1 MRVDFHVHTEFS
13 HDSKTKIPDILRY
26 AKLRNLDAIAITDH
40 NTLKGIQE
48 ARLIRQSNDVEIIPG
63 VEVSVPI
70 SPYGLH
76 LIGLFVEDYHPPRD
90 LRDAIENIKKESGI
104 VILPHPFRTGTGLFY
119 HLQKGFIC
127 EDDVKWVLNNIDYIE
142 GLTHKS
148 NNNGIKQTLDF
159 VTTTQHFMVAG
170 TDCHRPEN
178 VGLVWTEVD
187 DIAKFRAGTAL
198 TKMSALVKPGWDMMF
213 ESLEY
218 YLIDHKFPSESTE
231 NPTTFNN
238 VINLVRNMLPQ
249 SKLRDILRN
258 KYREILTTQRRRFI
272 EREVGSAKRIVIY
285 REGKSLILG
294 EN

>member
-1 MRVDFHVHTEFS
+1 MRIDFHVHTEFS
-13 HDSKTKIPDILRY
+13 HDSETKITDILYY
-26 AKLRNLDAIAITDH
+26 AKLRKLDAIAITDH
-40 NTLKGIQE
+40 NTLKGSE
-48 ARLIRQSNDVEIIPG
+48 KARIIRKREDVEIIPG
-63 VEVSVPI
+63 VEISVPI

-76 LIGLFVEDYHPPRD
+76 LIGLFVEDYQPPRD
-90 LRDAIENIKKESGI
+90 LKEAIENIKKEGGI
-104 VILPHPFRTGTGLFY
+104 VILPHPFRIGTGLFY
-119 HLQKGFIC
+119 HLQQGLVS
-127 EDDVKWVLNNIDYIE
+127 ENDVKLVLNHIDYIE

-159 VTTTQHFMVAG
+159 VTTTQHLMVAV

-187 DIAKFRAGTAL
+187 DIAKFRVGTAL

-231 NPTTFNN
+231 NQSTFNK
-238 VINLVRNMLPQ
+238 VIKLVRNMITNP
-249 SKLRDILRN
+249 KLRLIFKN
-258 KYREILTTQRRRFI
+258 KYRQIITMQSRHRI
-272 EREVGSAKRIVIY
+272 EREVRSARRILIS
-285 REGKSLILG
+285 RIGNSLLLE